1 MIEFDEQL
9 KKASLDDIQ
18 ELLDETEPRYILH
31 IHEVD
36 HRDHGRPSRS
46 RSSSSCRRTCRVHK
60 KVLYT
65 RPVSDLC
72 TKFAVNKH
80 ITLEDPEDLDV
91 EWLEKQLQVK
101 K

>member
-1 MIEFDEQL
+1 MPRNGCGWTHRLPTDTPSH
-9 KKASLDDIQ
+9 ASAFGGLTT
-18 ELLDETEPRYILH
+18 L
-31 IHEVD
+31 
-36 HRDHGRPSRS
+36 G
-46 RSSSSCRRTCRVHK
+46 TC
-60 KVLYT
+60 T